1 MAIKATDNWQALKY
15 LARHNQKRLL
25 FTFGLVAAENIL
37 YLTYP
42 LFSAFAIDA
51 MVRGEIFKALL
62 YSVFVLAAW
71 SLGAL
76 RRSVDTRVFARMY
89 ADLTV
94 PVIMRQ
100 RAQGAD
106 TSAISAR
113 VMLSHELVDFFEIH
127 LPTLIMSG
135 FSLIGAGIML
145 LFLEFWAGA
154 AAAAVLLVFG
164 LMLPRYA
171 QTNDSLYA
179 RLNNRLEKEV
189 CLIENA
195 GREQLQRHYRYT
207 ARLRIR
213 LSNREALGFLWIG
226 VAMAVVFGTAVIQLG
241 SRTVSAGHI
250 YAVMTYLWTFAVALD
265 DGPRLLE
272 EFSKLKDIE
281 KRVDTE

>member
-1 MAIKATDNWQALKY
+1 MEIRASDNWQALKH
-15 LARHNQKRLL
+15 LAKHNQKRLL

-62 YSVFVLAAW
+62 YSVFVLVVW
-71 SLGAL
+71 GLGAL
-76 RRSVDTRVFARMY
+76 RRSVDTRVFAKMY

-94 PVIMRQ
+94 PVIVRQ
-100 RAQGAD
+100 RAQSSD

-113 VMLSHELVDFFEIH
+113 VMLSRELVNFFEIH

-135 FSLIGAGIML
+135 FSLVGAGVML
-145 LFLEFWAGA
+145 LVLEFWAGV

-164 LMLPRYA
+164 LMLPRYS
-171 QTNDSLYA
+171 QINDGLYA

-189 CLIENA
+189 SLIEGANH
-195 GREQLQRHYRYT
+195 RQLQRHYRHT
-207 ARLRIR
+207 AHLRIR
-213 LSNREALGFLWIG
+213 LSNREARGFLWIG
-226 VAMAVVFGTAVIQLG
+226 VAMAVVFGTAVVQLG

-250 YAVMTYLWTFAVALD
+250 YAVMTYLWTFAIALD

-272 EFSKLKDIE
+272 EFSKLKDIG
-281 KRVDTE
+281 KRVDVG

>member
-1 MAIKATDNWQALKY
+1 MKIRASDNWQALKH
-15 LARHNQKRLL
+15 LARHNQKRPL

-51 MVRGEIFKALL
+51 MVRGEIAKALL
-62 YSVFVLAAW
+62 YSVFVLMVW
-71 SLGAL
+71 GLGAL
-76 RRSVDTRVFARMY
+76 RRSVDTRVFAKMY

-94 PVIMRQ
+94 PVIVRQ
-100 RAQGAD
+100 RAQGSD

-113 VMLSHELVDFFEIH
+113 VILSRELVNFFEIH

-135 FSLIGAGIML
+135 FSLVGAGVML
-145 LFLEFWAGA
+145 LVLEFWAGV

-164 LMLPRYA
+164 LMLPRYSRI
-171 QTNDSLYA
+171 NDGLYA

-189 CLIENA
+189 CLIEGANH
-195 GREQLQRHYRYT
+195 RQLQRHYQL
-207 ARLRIR
+207 AANLRIR

-226 VAMAVVFGTAVIQLG
+226 VAMAAVFGTAVVQLG

-250 YAVMTYLWTFAVALD
+250 YAVMTYLWTFAIALD

-272 EFSKLKDIE
+272 EFSKLKDIG
-281 KRVDTE
+281 KRVEVG

>member
-1 MAIKATDNWQALKY
+1 MEIRASDNWQALKH
-15 LARHNQKRLL
+15 LAKHNQKRLL
-25 FTFGLVAAENIL
+25 LTFGLVAAENIL

-51 MVRGEIFKALL
+51 MVRGEIAKALL
-62 YSVFVLAAW
+62 YSVFVLMVW
-71 SLGAL
+71 GLGAL
-76 RRSVDTRVFARMY
+76 RRSVDTRVFAKMY

-94 PVIMRQ
+94 PVIVRQ
-100 RAQGAD
+100 RAQGSD

-113 VMLSHELVDFFEIH
+113 VILSRELVNFFEIH

-135 FSLIGAGIML
+135 FSLVGAGVML
-145 LFLEFWAGA
+145 LVLEFWAGV

-164 LMLPRYA
+164 LMLPRYSRI
-171 QTNDSLYA
+171 NDGLYA

-189 CLIENA
+189 CLIEGANH
-195 GREQLQRHYRYT
+195 RQLQRHYQI
-207 ARLRIR
+207 AANLRIR

-226 VAMAVVFGTAVIQLG
+226 VAMAAVFGTAVVQLG

-250 YAVMTYLWTFAVALD
+250 YAVMTYLWTFAIALD

-272 EFSKLKDIE
+272 EFSKLKDIG
-281 KRVDTE
+281 KRVEVG